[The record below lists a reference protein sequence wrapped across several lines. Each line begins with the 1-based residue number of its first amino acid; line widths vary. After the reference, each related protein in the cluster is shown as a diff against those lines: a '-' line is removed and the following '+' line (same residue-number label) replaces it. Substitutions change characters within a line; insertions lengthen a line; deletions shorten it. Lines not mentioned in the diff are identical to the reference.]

1 LQEFMKKK
9 LAVKRPQ
16 YAEFEPSFME
26 LKYSSQVTK
35 QRNLVRYILTK
46 VYQKNSTGLPIDPQQ
61 ATMEHLIP
69 ENPANNPGLSHEQ
82 VASIGN
88 LILVDQTL
96 NNRLA
101 NKTFPEKVEILKG
114 AHVWV
119 DPVIL
124 NAKNWGAAEIETR
137 ARLLAQESYKNVWPL

>member
-1 LQEFMKKK
+1 M
-9 LAVKRPQ
+9 
-16 YAEFEPSFME
+16 
-26 LKYSSQVTK
+26 TK

-46 VYQKNSTGLPIDPQQ
+46 IYQKHTTGLPIDPER
-61 ATMEHLIP
+61 TTIEHLAP
-69 ENPANNPGLSHEQ
+69 ENPATSAGLSPDH

-96 NNRLA
+96 NNQLA
-101 NKTFPEKVEILKG
+101 NKNFAEKVQILKG

-124 NAKNWGAAEIETR
+124 AAKSWTAAEIE
-137 ARLLAQESYKNVWPL
+137 ARTTLLARNAYETVWSL